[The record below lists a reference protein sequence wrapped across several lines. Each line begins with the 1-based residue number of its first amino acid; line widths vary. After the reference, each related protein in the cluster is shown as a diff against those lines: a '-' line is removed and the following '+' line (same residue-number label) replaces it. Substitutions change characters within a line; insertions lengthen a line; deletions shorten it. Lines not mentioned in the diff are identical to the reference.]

1 MNYKGQ
7 RALVTGAS
15 SGIGAVFAREL
26 ARRGADLVLVARS
39 ADKLAALAD
48 ELSASF
54 GVAADVAVA
63 DLAAPSA
70 ADGLAADLRSRDLQI
85 DILVNNAGFGLFAQL
100 DQADAAVLADMI
112 RVNVAAL
119 VDLTR
124 LYLPGMLDRDRGAVI
139 NVASTAAF
147 QPVPYMAV
155 YGATKAF
162 VLSFTEALWA
172 ETRGTGV
179 RVTAICP
186 GSTETS
192 FFDIAGENAQVGQR
206 IPPQRVVH
214 AALRAVDRRASTT
227 VTGGAGN
234 WLLTNAPRLAPRQ
247 FVARMAARTMRPA
260 KSREHVSQKRGQH
273 TGLQASP
280 ENTKQALRD

>member
-1 MNYKGQ
+1 MHPEG
-7 RALVTGAS
+7 G
-15 SGIGAVFAREL
+15 
-26 ARRGADLVLVARS
+26 
-39 ADKLAALAD
+39 
-48 ELSASF
+48 
-54 GVAADVAVA
+54 
-63 DLAAPSA
+63 P
-70 ADGLAADLRSRDLQI
+70 
-85 DILVNNAGFGLFAQL
+85 
-100 DQADAAVLADMI
+100 
-112 RVNVAAL
+112 VAAL

-155 YGATKAF
+155 YGASKAF

-186 GSTETS
+186 GSTETG
-192 FFDIAGENAQVGQR
+192 FFDIAGENAQVGRR
-206 IPPQRVVH
+206 ISPQRVVH

-234 WLLTNAPRLAPRQ
+234 WVLTDAPRPAPRQ
-247 FVARMAARTMRPA
+247 FVARMAGRTMRPA
-260 KSREHVSQKRGQH
+260 KPREH
-273 TGLQASP
+273 
-280 ENTKQALRD
+280 TKPTRA

>member
-1 MNYKGQ
+1 MDYNGR

-15 SGIGAVFAREL
+15 SGIGAAFAREL
-26 ARRGADLVLVARS
+26 ASRGANVVLVARS
-39 ADKLAALAD
+39 GDKLAALAD
-48 ELSASF
+48 ELSGEF
-54 GVAADVAVA
+54 GVTADVAVA
-63 DLAAPSA
+63 DLADPSA
-70 ADGLAADLRSRDLQI
+70 VTVLAAELASRGLEI
-85 DILVNNAGFGLFAQL
+85 DILINNAGFGLFAPL
-100 DQADAAVLADMI
+100 HEADGGMLADMV

-124 LYLPGMLDRDRGAVI
+124 LYLPKMLQRDRGAII
-139 NVASTAAF
+139 NVGSTAAF

-162 VLSFTEALWA
+162 VLSFTEAVWA

-186 GSTETS
+186 GATQTG
-192 FFDIAGENAQVGQR
+192 FFDIAGENAQVGKR
-206 IPPQRVVH
+206 IPPERVVK
-214 AALRAVDRRASTT
+214 AALRAVDRRDSTT

-234 WLLTNAPRLAPRQ
+234 WLLTNAPRLAPRE

-260 KSREHVSQKRGQH
+260 RGSNPAQPSR
-273 TGLQASP
+273 L
-280 ENTKQALRD
+280 

>member
-15 SGIGAVFAREL
+15 SGIGAAFAREL
-26 ARRGADLVLVARS
+26 ASRGANLVLVARS
-39 ADKLAALAD
+39 QDKLAALAD

-63 DLAAPSA
+63 DLAAPA
-70 ADGLAADLRSRDLQI
+70 AAESLAAELRGRGLQI
-85 DILVNNAGFGLFAQL
+85 DILINNAGFGLFSQL
-100 DQADAAVLADMI
+100 HQADGAALADMI

-124 LYLPGMLDRDRGAVI
+124 LYLPPMLDRDRGAIV

-155 YGATKAF
+155 YGASKAF

-179 RVTAICP
+179 RVTALCP
-186 GSTETS
+186 GSTDTG
-192 FFDIAGENAQVGQR
+192 FFDIAGENAQVGRR
-206 IPPQRVVH
+206 IPPKRVVQ
-214 AALRAVDRRASTT
+214 AAFRALDRRASTM

-234 WLLTNAPRLAPRQ
+234 RLLTNAPRVASRQ
-247 FVARMAARTMRPA
+247 FVARRAARTMRPTN
-260 KSREHVSQKRGQH
+260 Q
-273 TGLQASP
+273 P
-280 ENTKQALRD
+280 ERKEPARAG

>member
-1 MNYKGQ
+1 MDYKGQ

-15 SGIGAVFAREL
+15 SGIGAAFAREL

-39 ADKLAALAD
+39 QDKLTALAD

-63 DLAAPSA
+63 DLANPSA
-70 ADGLAADLRSRDLQI
+70 ADDLAAELRGRDLQI
-85 DILVNNAGFGLFAQL
+85 DILVNNAGFGLFAL
-100 DQADAAVLADMI
+100 LHQADGASLADMI
-112 RVNVAAL
+112 RVNVGAL

-124 LYLPGMLDRDRGAVI
+124 LYLPAMLERGRGAVI

-147 QPVPYMAV
+147 QPVPHMAV

-172 ETRGTGV
+172 ETRDSGV

-186 GSTETS
+186 GSTDTG
-192 FFDIAGENAQVGQR
+192 FFDIAGEDAQVGR
-206 IPPQRVVH
+206 RMSPERVVN
-214 AALRAVDRRASTT
+214 ATLRALDRRAST
-227 VTGGAGN
+227 VVPGAGN
-234 WLLTNAPRLAPRQ
+234 WLLANSSRLAPRQ
-247 FVARMAARTMRPA
+247 LVARIAGRTMRPA
-260 KSREHVSQKRGQH
+260 KGSQRA
-273 TGLQASP
+273 QAMP
-280 ENTKQALRD
+280 V

>member
-1 MNYKGQ
+1 MEYKGQ

-39 ADKLAALAD
+39 GGKLGALAD
-48 ELSASF
+48 ELSASH

-63 DLAAPSA
+63 DLAEP
-70 ADGLAADLRSRDLQI
+70 LAASELADSLLARDLQI
-85 DILVNNAGFGLFAQL
+85 DILVNNAGFGLFAPVYK
-100 DQADAAVLADMI
+100 ADGAVLADMV
-112 RVNVAAL
+112 RVNVGAL

-124 LYLPGMLDRDRGAVI
+124 LYLPGMVERDRGAII
-139 NVASTAAF
+139 NVGSTAGF

-179 RVTAICP
+179 RVTALCP
-186 GSTETS
+186 GSTDTG
-192 FFDIAGENAQVGQR
+192 FFEVAGEDAQVGHR
-206 IPPQRVVH
+206 IAPERVVH
-214 AALRAVDRRASTT
+214 AAFRALDRRSSTV
-227 VTGGAGN
+227 VTGGLES
-234 WLLTNAPRLAPRQ
+234 WMLTNSSRLAPRQ
-247 FVARMAARTMRPA
+247 LVARMAERTMRP
-260 KSREHVSQKRGQH
+260 KKRD
-273 TGLQASP
+273 TQAEKTS
-280 ENTKQALRD
+280 A

>member
-39 ADKLAALAD
+39 QDKLAALAD
-48 ELSASF
+48 DLSASF
-54 GVAADVAVA
+54 GIAADVAVA

-70 ADGLAADLRSRDLQI
+70 ANDLAGDLRRRDLQI
-85 DILVNNAGFGLFAQL
+85 HILVNNAGFGLFAQL
-100 DQADAAVLADMI
+100 HQADGAVLADMI

-124 LYLPGMLDRDRGAVI
+124 LYLPGMLERDHGAVI

-155 YGATKAF
+155 YGASKAF

-186 GSTETS
+186 GSTETG
-192 FFDIAGENAQVGQR
+192 FFDIAGENAQVGRR
-206 IPPQRVVH
+206 IPPERVVH
-214 AALRAVDRRASTT
+214 AALRAVDHRASTT

-234 WLLTNAPRLAPRQ
+234 WVLTNAPRLAPRQ
-247 FVARMAARTMRPA
+247 FVARMAGRTMRPA
-260 KSREHVSQKRGQH
+260 RQREHTEPTRG
-273 TGLQASP
+273 GKP
-280 ENTKQALRD
+280 

>member
-1 MNYKGQ
+1 MNYKAQ

-15 SGIGAVFAREL
+15 SGIGEVFAREL
-26 ARRGADLVLVARS
+26 ARRGANLVLVARS
-39 ADKLAALAD
+39 QDKLTALAD

-54 GVAADVAVA
+54 GVATDVVVA
-63 DLAAPSA
+63 DLAKPSA
-70 ADGLAADLRSRDLQI
+70 GSDVAAELRGRDLQI
-85 DILVNNAGFGLFAQL
+85 DILVNNAGFGLFAL
-100 DQADAAVLADMI
+100 LHEADSATLAEMI
-112 RVNVAAL
+112 RVNVATL

-124 LYLPGMLDRDRGAVI
+124 LYLPGMLDRDRGVVI

-186 GSTETS
+186 GSTETG
-192 FFDIAGENAQVGQR
+192 FFDIAGENAQVGR
-206 IPPQRVVH
+206 RVPPERVVK
-214 AALRAVDRRASTT
+214 AALRALDRRASTT

-234 WLLTNAPRLAPRQ
+234 WLLTSAPRLAPRQ
-247 FVARMAARTMRPA
+247 VVARIVAHTMRPA
-260 KSREHVSQKRGQH
+260 KRNEPAQPTRV
-273 TGLQASP
+273 
-280 ENTKQALRD
+280 